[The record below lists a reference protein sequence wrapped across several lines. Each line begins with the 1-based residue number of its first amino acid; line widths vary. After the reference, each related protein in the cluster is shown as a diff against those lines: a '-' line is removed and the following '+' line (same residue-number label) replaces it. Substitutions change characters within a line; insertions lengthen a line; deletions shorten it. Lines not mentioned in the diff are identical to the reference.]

1 MSTAIDLSQATLERR
16 ERAQALMPAGE
27 LTPVQ
32 MLGIAVSRGAD
43 LEYVKQLMDL
53 KDRWDATEA
62 RKAYV
67 AAMAA
72 FKAEPMRIVKS
83 KKVAIPGGANFA
95 HATLADVCDGVVAN
109 LSKFHLSHA
118 WETEQTEKGW
128 VKVTCVITHEA
139 GHSERTTLMAPPDDS
154 GKKNNIQQI
163 ASTVTYLER
172 YTLMAACGLAAKD
185 IDNDGRGADKPP
197 AEPKPDGYDNWR
209 ADMTALADNG
219 LDNLTA
225 AWGAE
230 GSAKFRRYVIKFD
243 EPWWLDLKKKASRV
257 SA

>member
-1 MSTAIDLSQATLERR
+1 MERK
-16 ERAQALMPAGE
+16 ERTQALLPAGD

-53 KDRWDATEA
+53 KDRWEATEA

-67 AAMAA
+67 TAMAA
-72 FKAEPMRIVKS
+72 FKAEPMQILKR
-83 KKVAIPGGANFA
+83 KKIDIPGGAKFS

-109 LSKFHLSHA
+109 LSKYHLSHA
-118 WETEQTEKGW
+118 WETQQTDNGW
-128 VKVTCVITHEA
+128 IKVTCVITHDA

-154 GKKNNIQQI
+154 GKKNSIQQI

-185 IDNDGRGADKPP
+185 MDNDGNGKTPP
-197 AEPKPDGYDNWR
+197 KAEEPPEGYANWH
-209 ADMTALADNG
+209 ADMSALAEEG
-219 LDNLTA
+219 SQKLTE
-225 AWGAE
+225 AWGKSKAE
-230 GSAKFRRYVIKFD
+230 FRRYVIKFD
-243 EPWWLDLKKKASRV
+243 EAWWKETKAKAEKV
-257 SA
+257 S